1 MQNNEPL
8 KLKKILNRESKSFL
22 EKKEDEQ
29 NLKTFDDFYLKKINK
44 KRIIEKFRLLI
55 AKPKI
60 L

>member
-29 NLKTFDDFYLKKINK
+29 KLISAG
-44 KRIIEKFRLLI
+44 LLVE
-55 AKPKI
+55 A
-60 L
+60 